1 MDDLLGLMSPEIR
14 YEDVPTAAVY
24 RGHVGVREMAA
35 QAHQLSNDMTFEAA
49 NSSISGN
56 CFAFEHH
63 ARGTN
68 TGAIG
73 PLPGTGKPFT
83 LRGVAFGVLADG
95 LVIDHRDY
103 WDLAGLLG
111 QVGV

>member
-49 NSSISGN
+49 NSSISATASRSNITPAG
-56 CFAFEHH
+56 
-63 ARGTN
+63 RT
-68 TGAIG
+68 
-73 PLPGTGKPFT
+73 PG
-83 LRGVAFGVLADG
+83 R
-95 LVIDHRDY
+95 
-103 WDLAGLLG
+103 
-111 QVGV
+111 